1 MEIGYFKSSWPV
13 LLQNRQSLS
22 VLNPTSLAK
31 LYSAEGNPQW
41 WESLAITAGFLPGN
55 DIMSFTARL
64 THNLI
69 VSIVMHHI
77 YIALRP
83 YFVSKLWFCHICV
96 GVELKLIYIL
106 IHLNTC
112 GLRWIR
118 KYPYKLWEKCTSIL
132 VQHKLTSYKLV
143 TLLLGSKEEMLP
155 PPKNCPCSSP
165 SPCLH
170 LGPLSFFLSVAFAGD
185 YQEYPLLRRSTFI
198 TEGAKFVII
207 LVLW

>member
-1 MEIGYFKSSWPV
+1 MEIGHFKSIWPV

-22 VLNPTSLAK
+22 GLNSTSLAK
-31 LYSAEGNPQW
+31 LYSAEGNRQW
-41 WESLAITAGFLPGN
+41 WESLPITAGFLPGN

-83 YFVSKLWFCHICV
+83 YFVSKLWFCHTCV
-96 GVELKLIYIL
+96 CVELKLIYIL
-106 IHLNTC
+106 IHFNTC
-112 GLRWIR
+112 RLRWIR

-143 TLLLGSKEEMLP
+143 TIARVKRGDATPAKKLSLLLAVALP
-155 PPKNCPCSSP
+155 PPRT
-165 SPCLH
+165 
-170 LGPLSFFLSVAFAGD
+170 
-185 YQEYPLLRRSTFI
+185 PLLLPLCCVCRRLPGISTFTTI
-198 TEGAKFVII
+198 NFHH
-207 LVLW
+207 WRS